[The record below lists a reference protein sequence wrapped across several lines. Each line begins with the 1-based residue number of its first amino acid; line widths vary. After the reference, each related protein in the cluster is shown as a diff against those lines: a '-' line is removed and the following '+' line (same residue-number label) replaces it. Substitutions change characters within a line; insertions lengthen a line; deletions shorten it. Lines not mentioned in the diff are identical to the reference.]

1 MLLQLGYIVA
11 NYKDNG
17 NGKLVVNE
25 KMVDASSSSCTFYG
39 VSSTSLLD
47 VHMSVV
53 EALAPAIPTSG
64 DVPCVH
70 PSDPTFKQF
79 VRNLA
84 SSSSEKSYMIQ
95 KEFSM
100 MLEPIIENANDEDG
114 FSEERVDYGRSSS
127 SDGESSR
134 VSELPYINQ
143 GQGVLAL
150 AAPSLEHE
158 HTTVVSPVDGSQPEF
173 DSTEDDSLSRVDN
186 PPREDENQPLN
197 MQHGSPL
204 HKDSSASLCL

>member
-47 VHMSVV
+47 VHISVV

-64 DVPCVH
+64 YVPCVH
-70 PSDPTFKQF
+70 HPTFKQF

-84 SSSSEKSYMIQ
+84 SSSSDKIYMIQ
-95 KEFSM
+95 KEFNM

-114 FSEERVDYGRSSS
+114 LSEERVDCGRSSS

-134 VSELPYINQ
+134 VSELPYINH
-143 GQGVLAL
+143 GQGVPAL

-158 HTTVVSPVDGSQPEF
+158 LTAVVIPVDGSQPEF
-173 DSTEDDSLSRVDN
+173 DSTQDDSLSLVDN
-186 PPREDENQPLN
+186 PPREDENRPLN
-197 MQHGSPL
+197 MQHSSPV
-204 HKDSSASLCL
+204 HKDSLASPCL